1 MVFFSFKNLH
11 VPNFWK
17 EISSST
23 TPKQQNST
31 DKSEKRTDSKTKKS
45 TQIWLPKSHYPSHM
59 WIMST
64 NPLPPTKNRFIQK
77 NSFIFHFHSG
87 FSSLM
92 SQLKLRKWTITLMMM
107 IMMMIVG
114 RPYHFCFVNKYKFFY
129 EWMKNIVIIIIITR
143 MEFLFFVVQIG

>member
-17 EISSST
+17 EISSLT
-23 TPKQQNST
+23 TPKQQNLT
-31 DKSEKRTDSKTKKS
+31 DKSEKKRTDSTKQKIN
-45 TQIWLPKSHYPSHM
+45 TNLITKSHYLSHM
-59 WIMST
+59 NSVHH
-64 NPLPPTKNRFIQK
+64 PPNKQRFIQK